1 MSQTLFYPPQ
11 PPDQALSEGVI
22 LRRCAALIMDAI
34 FMSIFGWAMVFAIAI
49 FGVLTFGFGWIAF
62 HILPWL
68 PFVYYTLLIGG
79 TGATPGQRMAGLA
92 VRQDTT
98 LAAPTLA
105 QSFVWS
111 LLLWLSFALAG
122 LPFLLAF
129 LSPRRRTAHDMLSGL
144 TLIRATQFPY

>member
-11 PPDQALSEGVI
+11 PPDQAIPQGVI
-22 LRRCAALIMDAI
+22 LRRCAALVLDMIGMAV
-34 FMSIFGWAMVFAIAI
+34 FGWAMVFAIAI
-49 FGVLTFGFGWIAF
+49 FGVLTLGFGWIAF

-98 LAAPTLA
+98 MEAPTLA
-105 QSFVWS
+105 QAFVWT
-111 LLLWLSFALAG
+111 LLLWFSFVLAG

-129 LSPRRRTAHDMLSGL
+129 LNPRRRTAHDMLSGL
-144 TLIRATQFPY
+144 TLVRATQFPY